1 MTNLLVDQLNKLLQ
15 KHGTTLP
22 PTAEREQLWGAVA
35 SQRDEQVL
43 EEFKQFL
50 HHKAPVIH
58 GTLSGEIW
66 KILIESGG
74 EGRTTTSGPLA
85 T

>member
-1 MTNLLVDQLNKLLQ
+1 MANSLVDQLNRLLQ
-15 KHGTTLP
+15 KHGMTLP
-22 PTAEREQLWGAVA
+22 PAAEREQLWGAVA

-50 HHKAPVIH
+50 YDKAPMIH

-66 KILIESGG
+66 KILIDSGR
-74 EGRTTTSGPLA
+74 E
-85 T
+85 